1 MTHGADTQEKQGEK
15 WTACV
20 LDRTG
25 FERNGESKDGTHRL
39 HIALYLTSE
48 APCQKHEDLQ

>member
-20 LDRTG
+20 LYRTG
-25 FERNGESKDGTHRL
+25 FERNGESKDGDPQ
-39 HIALYLTSE
+39 TSHS
-48 APCQKHEDLQ
+48 AVLNFRGSMPKA